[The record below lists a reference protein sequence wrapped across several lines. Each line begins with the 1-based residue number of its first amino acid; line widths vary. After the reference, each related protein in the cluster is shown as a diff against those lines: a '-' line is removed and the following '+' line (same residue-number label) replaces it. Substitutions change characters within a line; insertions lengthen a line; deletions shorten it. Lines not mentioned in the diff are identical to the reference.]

1 MKSTYTFK
9 KGYSRSSNSSNSDS
23 ETPPPKLKRAKRDSE
38 ERKKEVDNLTSSI
51 ENVKSHLQIKQKRL
65 EKAKS
70 VKHFKQCD
78 QLTLEIRTLLKK
90 NTSEKS
96 DHERQLTAIQKKEAK
111 SLWYHKTKS
120 SKKEK
125 KPKTEKVVNKPLTK
139 FLFKDTSAAKVVTS
153 SNETTS
159 TAKIPLECATSTSS
173 QATIPTTQVTSGTC
187 TSSETTAELSTVTN
201 APLSPTDTL
210 ILSHSVED
218 SDF

>member
-1 MKSTYTFK
+1 MRGSLLP
-9 KGYSRSSNSSNSDS
+9 S
-23 ETPPPKLKRAKRDSE
+23 
-38 ERKKEVDNLTSSI
+38 RKKKT
-51 ENVKSHLQIKQKRL
+51 
-65 EKAKS
+65 
-70 VKHFKQCD
+70 
-78 QLTLEIRTLLKK
+78 
-90 NTSEKS
+90 
-96 DHERQLTAIQKKEAK
+96 K

-173 QATIPTTQVTSGTC
+173 QATIPTTQVTSDTC
-187 TSSETTAELSTVTN
+187 TSSETTADFSTVTN

>member
-1 MKSTYTFK
+1 MRSTYTFK

-38 ERKKEVDNLTSSI
+38 ERKKEVDNLTSLI

-173 QATIPTTQVTSGTC
+173 QATIPTTQVTSDTC

>member
-38 ERKKEVDNLTSSI
+38 ERKKEVDNLTSLI

-96 DHERQLTAIQKKEAK
+96 GHERQLTAIQKKEAK

-159 TAKIPLECATSTSS
+159 TAKIPLECATSTS
-173 QATIPTTQVTSGTC
+173 QATIPTTQVTSDTC

-210 ILSHSVED
+210 ILSDSVED